1 MMRIAMVVSQQK
13 GATMKKFF
21 LFIPVLAVF
30 GFAVSEAD
38 AATYTVSQN
47 SGLLKRM
54 CGQYIQGCVWCSNSS
69 GRCYRVTGCS
79 NGTCTIENFITPK
92 GGVKGG
98 TVKPGK
104 PIEAPPPSKGGNPT
118 NAAPIIS
125 GKPVEAAPGGTD
137 TNHPILERGGGG
149 KR

>member
-1 MMRIAMVVSQQK
+1 
-13 GATMKKFF
+13 
-21 LFIPVLAVF
+21 
-30 GFAVSEAD
+30 
-38 AATYTVSQN
+38 
-47 SGLLKRM
+47 
-54 CGQYIQGCVWCSNSS
+54 
-69 GRCYRVTGCS
+69 
-79 NGTCTIENFITPK
+79 
-92 GGVKGG
+92 VKGG